1 MSRELLRIHND
12 LEMIE
17 GRQKS
22 LAAASDAAEQSAHL
36 VEQNLA
42 GGIASQLEY
51 RLTETGFLET
61 KTGLLDAI
69 YQHNLAVAEWD
80 RATGRYFQFS
90 EDTALNLH

>member
-1 MSRELLRIHND
+1 
-12 LEMIE
+12 
-17 GRQKS
+17 S
-22 LAAASDAAEQSAHL
+22 LAAASEAAEQSAHV

-51 RLTETGFLET
+51 RLTQSGFLET
-61 KTGLLDAI
+61 KSGLLDAI

-90 EDTALNLH
+90 EDTAPNMLH